1 MQQPKITKADELK
14 FKNLVEKRLV
24 PSYQRTLDA
33 GLKLTPSQQKVME
46 KASRS
51 KAKNITKQRTVK

>member
-1 MQQPKITKADELK
+1 MRPPKITKADELK

-46 KASRS
+46 KASRQ
-51 KAKNITKQRTVK
+51 AKPKPQK